1 MSKLPDKIVRFD
13 VLRVEYGKKRLCTC
27 AYPHYE
33 IDYQNRLVWCSDCG
47 AIVDAFEALNRIAR
61 DTERQEQYLET
72 FLEQR
77 RQIDSYQPRR
87 VVIKELEKRY
97 VRGEHDGLE
106 PVCPHCR
113 KPFHLKELVSGMW
126 CNPAFCNQKE
136 KE

>member
-13 VLRVEYGKKRLCTC
+13 VLRVEHGKKKLCTC

-77 RQIDSYQPRR
+77 RQIDSYQSRR

-97 VRGEHDGLE
+97 VRGERDGLE

-113 KPFHLKELVSGMW
+113 KPFHLKDLVSGMW
-126 CNPAFCNQKE
+126 CNPEFFNE
-136 KE
+136 NG